1 MDPQNDTKGNAPAM
15 YLAAAVGLLLAGAV
29 IGGFVDPYLP
39 ASISNAKKGYQT
51 GFDAAKTLVLNS
63 SVGNFFKTPD
73 DVRALSGTIMAI
85 DQDHITFRLDTG
97 NPFDDPTLAVRT
109 AISNASTSVTI
120 LTFTSQPKASTS
132 TAAFLVPVASATT
145 TPASMSSLR
154 VGDSIRVIA
163 SENIKALRE
172 FPVSEIQ
179 IMQK

>member
-1 MDPQNDTKGNAPAM
+1 MKINS
-15 YLAAAVGLLLAGAV
+15 LSLIVGTALLLVGIA
-29 IGGFVDPYLP
+29 IGVFADPYLP
-39 ASISNAKKGYQT
+39 ASLSNTQKGYQA
-51 GFDAAKTLVLNS
+51 GFEAAKTLVENS

-73 DVRALSGTIMAI
+73 DVRSLSGTIMAI

-120 LTFTSQPKASTS
+120 LTFTSQPQASTS
-132 TAAFLVPVASATT
+132 TATFLVPVASATT

-179 IMQK
+179 IKQK